1 MTDGPSHDRPADAD
15 KDQIKPFHA
24 KEVAT
29 GQETADVVAA
39 VLKHAAERDEAAKQ
53 KMAPKAQPIWMLP
66 LGLMLSVLA
75 GFLLVAPPTWV
86 VVNPIAAQA
95 PEEQVMRLSSQL
107 WLDINKVEAYRITN
121 GSFPRTLAEVGGGGE
136 GIEYSNRGPSYVIS
150 AVLGEE
156 VLLFDSSIE
165 SARDWAQREIG
176 DLSRR
181 IGG

>member
-1 MTDGPSHDRPADAD
+1 MTDGPSHDRPAD

-39 VLKHAAERDEAAKQ
+39 VIKHAAERDEAAK
-53 KMAPKAQPIWMLP
+53 KKTAPKAQPIWMLP

-75 GFLLVAPPTWV
+75 GLLLVAPPTWV

-95 PEEQVMRLSSQL
+95 PEEQLLNVSTAIAIYGSKIEQ
-107 WLDINKVEAYRITN
+107 YRITF
-121 GSFPRTLAEVGGGGE
+121 GRLPQTLAEAGIEVE
-136 GIEYSNRGPSYVIS
+136 GIDYTPQGESYVLIASVGDQDVVFNS
-150 AVLGEE
+150 AV
-156 VLLFDSSIE
+156 E
-165 SARDWAQREIG
+165 SLREWGQREAG
-176 DLSRR
+176 NVSRR